1 MYKLQNKSI
10 VQFKTI
16 KTIHVGDL
24 FGLTPTLLPYN
35 LKLLIN
41 EFNLVIY

>member
-1 MYKLQNKSI
+1 MYKLQNKSL

-16 KTIHVGDL
+16 KTIHVRDL
-24 FGLTPTLLPYN
+24 FGLTPTLLRYS

-41 EFNLVIY
+41 DFNLVIC